1 MANAG
6 VPAGLTPSYLR
17 VVRSKPHWS
26 VGQLLESILRDKEE
40 SLTKEDPKGE
50 PKEQRLTKGE
60 PNEKRLTKEVSKI

>member
-1 MANAG
+1 MANSA

-40 SLTKEDPKGE
+40 SLTNEDPKGE
-50 PKEQRLTKGE
+50 PKEQRLT
-60 PNEKRLTKEVSKI
+60 NEDT